1 VADQIDAQHL
11 LGIASHHLGLAQEY
25 DPYERYPGITSREE
39 FRDLI
44 RRDPAF
50 APLGLDDDRYLTARI
65 GGNLVTSLHRKIGDM
80 YGEMFSY
87 LIGARFGLTS
97 AELSFSV
104 RLRIGGRV
112 QARSTDGMIPRSK
125 LGDLPLPLLPNEW
138 TRSEGL
144 AFEVRSCYQIGDS
157 KRIQADYDMA
167 LALKQ
172 KRLVPVM
179 LVFCT
184 TSLRSPLAR
193 LAQTWVLFEGL
204 QAFEFVRELTGFDLL
219 GFLKRFS
226 TDLRAHVASALSKL

>member
-1 VADQIDAQHL
+1 MPDEIEPQHL
-11 LGIASHHLGLAQEY
+11 LEIAGHHLGLVREY
-25 DPYERYPGITSREE
+25 DPYQSFPGVTSREQ
-39 FRDLI
+39 FRELI

-80 YGEMFSY
+80 YGEMFAY
-87 LIGARFGLTS
+87 LIGTRFGLTKG
-97 AELSFSV
+97 ELSFSV
-104 RLRIGGRV
+104 QLRIGRRV
-112 QARSTDGMIPRSK
+112 QARSTDGMIPRAK
-125 LGDLPLPLLPNEW
+125 IGGLALPRLPRKWADNE
-138 TRSEGL
+138 GI

-167 LALKQ
+167 LALKR

-193 LAQTWVLFEGL
+193 LAESWVLFEGMD
-204 QAFEFVRELTGFDLL
+204 AFQFIRELTGFDLHS
-219 GFLKRFS
+219 FLES
-226 TDLRAHVASALSKL
+226 SGEHLRSHVGAALSKL